1 MIGSIHVTDSSG
13 PRGGPHGIAAA
24 RGSNARPRGWQA
36 MPCVRPQK
44 RRWPQPGTKD
54 PRLPDQASDASNMD
68 RSALRS
74 TMKLICGVR
83 LGMNPKACNE
93 YILLYTHDRV

>member
-36 MPCVRPQK
+36 MPCVRPPK
-44 RRWPQPGTKD
+44 RCPGTQD
-54 PRLPDQASDASNMD
+54 RRLTDQASDASNMD

-74 TMKLICGVR
+74 TM
-83 LGMNPKACNE
+83 
-93 YILLYTHDRV
+93 